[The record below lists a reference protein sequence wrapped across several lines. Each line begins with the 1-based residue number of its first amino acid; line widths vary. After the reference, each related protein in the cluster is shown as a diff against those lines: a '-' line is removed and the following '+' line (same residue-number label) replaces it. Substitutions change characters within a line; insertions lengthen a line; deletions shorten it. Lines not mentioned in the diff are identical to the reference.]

1 VLLAAESCAGHS
13 NNLWV
18 EFSSSALSSGLG
30 FQLTALSVEEE
41 LGYLVDAV
49 INSGAVRMYI
59 KYYLKRYSTFV

>member
-1 VLLAAESCAGHS
+1 MLLGHS

-18 EFSSSALSSGLG
+18 EFSSSALSPGLG

-49 INSGAVRMYI
+49 INSGITGLPSGCCY
-59 KYYLKRYSTFV
+59 